1 MSVNAASALEERVEA
16 LRSTV
21 QDMEQRLDPDAER
34 EQVVS
39 RLNVIGDDM
48 TEWAGKLALE
58 HTGGR
63 VRLDAYGL
71 TVVADT
77 ADGPVPLERMG
88 SAGNWVGYHLV
99 THLALHRWFVE
110 QARPVPRFLM
120 IDQPTQAFY
129 PPDVDDGS
137 VEDIG
142 DADRQAVAGMFELMH
157 EVAQQLAPNLQII
170 VMDHANLE
178 VEWFQEAIVEEWRHG
193 TKLVPEAWLA

>member
-1 MSVNAASALEERVEA
+1 MSDLHASI
-16 LRSTV
+16 
-21 QDMEQRLDPDAER
+21 DDIEQRLDPDAER

-48 TEWAGKLALE
+48 TSWAEQLALE

-63 VRLDAYGL
+63 VRLDAYDL

-77 ADGPVPLERMG
+77 TDGPIPLGRMG

-99 THLALHRWFVE
+99 THLALHRWFVDKE
-110 QARPVPRFLM
+110 RPVPRLLM

-129 PPDVDDGS
+129 PPDVDEVA
-137 VEDIG
+137 VEDMD
-142 DADRQAVAGMFELMH
+142 DADRQAVTSMFRLLN

-178 VEWFQEAIVEEWRHG
+178 EGWFQETIVEEWRRG
-193 TKLVPEAWLA
+193 TKLVPEPWLS